1 MPKKKLPLVSSGQFS
16 SFADVFDDE
25 KFSSMEFRSQITPSK
40 KRTETLSNESQI
52 NLAKIRL
59 EKKGRGG
66 KTVTVIYDI
75 IAIGDLVKLHSKLKK
90 ILGVGGGIVKGNLE
104 FSGDVRSRLK
114 KIFVK
119 KFNARVKCS

>member
-1 MPKKKLPLVSSGQFS
+1 MPKKKLPLVSSEGFS
-16 SFADVFDDE
+16 PFADIFDDK
-25 KFSSMEFRSQITPSK
+25 KFSSIEFSQTTSK
-40 KRTETLSNESQI
+40 KTTKSLLNKLQI

-75 IAIGDLVKLHSKLKK
+75 DAMGNLVKVHSELKK
-90 ILGVGGGIVKGNLE
+90 ILGVGGNIVKGNLE

-114 KIFVK
+114 KIFVE